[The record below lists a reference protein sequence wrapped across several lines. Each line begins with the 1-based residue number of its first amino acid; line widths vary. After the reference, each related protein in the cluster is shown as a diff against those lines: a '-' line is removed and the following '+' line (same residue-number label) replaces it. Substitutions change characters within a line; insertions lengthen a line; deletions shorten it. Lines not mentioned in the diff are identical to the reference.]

1 MKHVY
6 QDYRH
11 VLEHAAQSEEI
22 LADQFA
28 MLANELER
36 QGQPRI
42 AEFLQGS
49 SRHHRDRSTKNR
61 ALIASLE
68 R

>member
-28 MLANELER
+28 MLAHELKR
-36 QGQPRI
+36 QGQSCI
-42 AEFLQGS
+42 AELLQVT
-49 SRHHRDRSTKNR
+49 SRHHRDRSLKNR
-61 ALIASLE
+61 ALVASLDE
-68 R
+68 